1 MENRY
6 APDPF
11 SLSVAPA
18 SISLSPFERF
28 TVDACTV
35 LLAAIVSITRL
46 LTSALSTT
54 EEVTVSLV
62 TGELVAVT

>member
-28 TVDACTV
+28 TVDACAV
-35 LLAAIVSITRL
+35 LLAAIVSIIML
-46 LTSALSTT
+46 LASALSTT
-54 EEVTVSLV
+54 VEVTVSLV

>member
-1 MENRY
+1 MEKRY

-28 TVDACTV
+28 TVDDCTV
-35 LLAAIVSITRL
+35 SLAAIVSITIL